1 MDILLRRLGL
11 HRGAPRLYL
20 DSPALRR
27 AGFEPGLP
35 IRIYADTAQARV
47 VIELD
52 ADGHRRVSRKQRGSV
67 ELPVIDLNSQADLA
81 AVVAWGTVRVVLRS
95 GCIHILP
102 MASALRSHE
111 RSERLFERLAA
122 GRPMRCASIAFGTG
136 INSWALHKGLEE
148 AGVSSCLRLANEVDE
163 ALLDH
168 SSQAHSLINADTTLV
183 NAPMQDAVMD
193 TWLLRGLGT
202 VEVLEA
208 GIPCSGASRAG
219 VSKRGLHRMEDHPL
233 VGQLVAAVIQW
244 IAALQPAVF
253 LAENVPDYQHTASAA
268 ILRAWLRD
276 AGYLVQEFVLDAS
289 DFGSLEARRRWFLV
303 AHPPQVPLSQPPQ
316 PVPTDAVTC
325 LGEVLD
331 EVPLDDACW
340 RSVAY
345 LKTKALR
352 DADKGSGFAMQW
364 LTPQSQSVPTLRKGY
379 HKGGSTDPRL
389 RHPHHEQLSRLLTPT
404 EHARIKGIPEALLK
418 GLSATATHQA
428 CGQSVDT
435 RVVQAIGRWLGQ
447 GLTQMRRPVPGDV
460 AATRSDALA
469 A

>member
-1 MDILLRRLGL
+1 MDMLLRRLGL

-20 DSPALRR
+20 DSLALRR
-27 AGFEPGLP
+27 AGFEPGLL
-35 IRIYADTAQARV
+35 IRIHADTAQARV

-52 ADGHRRVSRKQRGSV
+52 PDGHRRVSRKQRGSV
-67 ELPVIDLNSQADLA
+67 EMPVIDLNSQADLA
-81 AVVAWGTVRVVLRS
+81 AVVAWGTVRVVLLS

-102 MASALRSHE
+102 MASALRSHA
-111 RSERLFERLAA
+111 RAERLFERLAA
-122 GRPMRCASIAFGTG
+122 GHPARCASIAFGTG
-136 INSWALHKGLEE
+136 ITSWALHKGLEA

-168 SSQAHSLINADTTLV
+168 SSQAHPLINADTTLV

-202 VEVLEA
+202 VDVLEA

-219 VSKRGLHRMEDHPL
+219 VSKRGLNRMEDHPL
-233 VGQLVAAVIQW
+233 VGHLVAAVIQW

-303 AHPPQVPLSQPPQ
+303 AHPPQVPLPQPPQ
-316 PVPTDAVTC
+316 PVPMDAVAC

-331 EVPLDDACW
+331 EVPLEDACW

-389 RHPHHEQLSRLLTPT
+389 RHPHQEQLSRLLTPT
-404 EHARIKGIPEALLK
+404 EHARIKGIPAALLK
-418 GLSATATHQA
+418 GLSATAAHQA

-447 GLTQMRRPVPGDV
+447 GLTQMRRPVP
-460 AATRSDALA
+460 AEAEATRPDALA